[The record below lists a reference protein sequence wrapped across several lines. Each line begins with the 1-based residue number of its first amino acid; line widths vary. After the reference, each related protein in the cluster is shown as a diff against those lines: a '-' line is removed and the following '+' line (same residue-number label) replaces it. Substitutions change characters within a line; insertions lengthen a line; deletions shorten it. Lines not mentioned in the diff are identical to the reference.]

1 MCLKVVISKQ
11 ILSIIE
17 GCILLSWKIKKKKKE
32 HNAKKKLVSHY
43 FKALK

>member
-1 MCLKVVISKQ
+1 MYLKVVISKQ

-17 GCILLSWKIKKKKKE
+17 GCILLSWKKKKKE